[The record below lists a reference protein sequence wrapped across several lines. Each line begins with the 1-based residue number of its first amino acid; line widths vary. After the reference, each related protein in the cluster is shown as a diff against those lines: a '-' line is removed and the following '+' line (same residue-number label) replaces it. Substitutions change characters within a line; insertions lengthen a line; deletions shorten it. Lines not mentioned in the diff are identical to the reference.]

1 MGGGLMA
8 RAVKSKVRRGVKLT
22 KASTKKAQV
31 KLHEGKKAIKAVAPK
46 VTKVEKTTQP
56 KLSASDESK
65 KKLSEKLLAT
75 IEKRKAEQAKNP
87 AFSKPRG
94 RRGRRPKNLVDYQPY
109 SEEQQDDQYSYPNE
123 NENLEYDTGIRV
135 GGSSSGGAT
144 YRDDGGIVLDRVE
157 DFDEELNF
165 DW

>member
-1 MGGGLMA
+1 MA
-8 RAVKSKVRRGVKLT
+8 RAVKSKVRRGVKQAKAKTKKPIAKVVSTRKKEKSLSPKTT
-22 KASTKKAQV
+22 KAASLNTTAQ
-31 KLHEGKKAIKAVAPK
+31 E
-46 VTKVEKTTQP
+46 
-56 KLSASDESK
+56 ESK

-75 IEKRKAEQAKNP
+75 IEKRKAEQSKAP

-109 SEEQQDDQYSYPNE
+109 SEEQQDDPYSYPSE

-135 GGSSSGGAT
+135 ASPSGGASF
-144 YRDDGGIVLDRVE
+144 RDDGSISLDRVE

>member
-1 MGGGLMA
+1 MA
-8 RAVKSKVRRGVKLT
+8 RAVKSKVRRGVSKAKVKTQKPKAKLAGADKKSKALSV
-22 KASTKKAQV
+22 KASKA
-31 KLHEGKKAIKAVAPK
+31 
-46 VTKVEKTTQP
+46 
-56 KLSASDESK
+56 ASSTATMQEESK

-75 IEKRKAEQAKNP
+75 IEKRKAEQAKGP

-109 SEEQQDDQYSYPNE
+109 NEEQQEDPYSYPTE

-135 GGSSSGGAT
+135 SSPSTGASFKEDGSIS
-144 YRDDGGIVLDRVE
+144 LDRLE

>member
-1 MGGGLMA
+1 MA
-8 RAVKSKVRRGVKLT
+8 RAVKSKVRRGAKKAKVEIKKTKAKLQLT
-22 KASTKKAQV
+22 KKPVKMVAENAS
-31 KLHEGKKAIKAVAPK
+31 KLAKNISPK
-46 VTKVEKTTQP
+46 SPIQE
-56 KLSASDESK
+56 ESK
-65 KKLSEKLLAT
+65 KKLSEKLIAT
-75 IEKRKAEQAKNP
+75 IEKRKAEQAKTP

-109 SEEQQDDQYSYPNE
+109 SEEQQDDPYSYPSE

-135 GGSSSGGAT
+135 SGTSVGAT
-144 YRDDGGIVLDRVE
+144 VRDDGGISLDRVD

>member
-1 MGGGLMA
+1 MA
-8 RAVKSKVRRGVKLT
+8 RAVKSKVRKGVKVA
-22 KASTKKAQV
+22 KASVKKAKA
-31 KLHEGKKAIKAVAPK
+31 KLTEGKKAAKALAHK
-46 VTKVEKTTQP
+46 VSKPEKTTQP
-56 KLSASDESK
+56 KASVSEESK

-75 IEKRKAEQAKNP
+75 IEKRKAEQGKSP

-94 RRGRRPKNLVDYQPY
+94 RRGRRPKNMADYQPY
-109 SEEQQDDQYSYPNE
+109 SEEQQDDPYSYPNE

-135 GGSSSGGAT
+135 GGQNNGASF
-144 YRDDGGIVLDRVE
+144 RDDGSIVLDRVE

>member
-1 MGGGLMA
+1 MA
-8 RAVKSKVRRGVKLT
+8 KAVKSKVRRGVKAVKT
-22 KASTKKAQV
+22 TPKKATKKKTVAKATV
-31 KLHEGKKAIKAVAPK
+31 KAAAPVKAVA
-46 VTKVEKTTQP
+46 E
-56 KLSASDESK
+56 ESK

-75 IEKRKAEQAKNP
+75 IEKRKAEQAAKKP

-94 RRGRRPKNLVDYQPY
+94 RRGRRPKNLLEYQPY
-109 SEEQQDDQYSYPNE
+109 SEDQQDDPYSDNNE

-135 GGSSSGGAT
+135 TSTSSFSGS
-144 YRDDGGIVLDRVE
+144 YIKEDGSVVMERVE

>member
-1 MGGGLMA
+1 MA

-22 KASTKKAQV
+22 KASTKKATG
-31 KLHEGKKAIKAVAPK
+31 KLHEGKKAVKALAPK
-46 VTKVEKTTQP
+46 SKTV
-56 KLSASDESK
+56 SASDESK
-65 KKLSEKLLAT
+65 KKLSEKLIAT

-135 GGSSSGGAT
+135 GGSTSGASL
-144 YRDDGGIVLDRVE
+144 RDDGGIVLDRVD

>member
-1 MGGGLMA
+1 MA
-8 RAVKSKVRRGVKLT
+8 RAVKSKVRKGVKVA
-22 KASTKKAQV
+22 KASVKKAKV
-31 KLHEGKKAIKAVAPK
+31 KLPEGKKAVKALAPK
-46 VTKVEKTTQP
+46 VSKPEKTTQP
-56 KLSASDESK
+56 KASVSEESK

-75 IEKRKAEQAKNP
+75 IEKRKAEQAKSP

-94 RRGRRPKNLVDYQPY
+94 RRGRRPKNMVDYQPY
-109 SEEQQDDQYSYPNE
+109 SEDQQDDQYSFPNE

-135 GGSSSGGAT
+135 GGQSSGASF
-144 YRDDGGIVLDRVE
+144 RDDGSIVLDRVE

>member
-1 MGGGLMA
+1 MA
-8 RAVKSKVRRGVKLT
+8 RAVKSKVGRGVK
-22 KASTKKAQV
+22 KA
-31 KLHEGKKAIKAVAPK
+31 K
-46 VTKVEKTTQP
+46 VTKKPRTKLAPKTKPAVRTAKTKTIKPVQVMATP
-56 KLSASDESK
+56 VVSAEESK
-65 KKLSEKLLAT
+65 KKISEKLLAT

-94 RRGRRPKNLVDYQPY
+94 RRGRRPKNMVDYQPY
-109 SEEQQDDQYSYPNE
+109 SEEQQDDPYAYPSE

-135 GGSSSGGAT
+135 SSPSSSGVF
-144 YRDDGGIVLDRVE
+144 REDGGVSLDRVE

>member
-1 MGGGLMA
+1 MA
-8 RAVKSKVRRGVKLT
+8 RAVKSKVRRGVKTAAT
-22 KASTKKAQV
+22 KTKKPKAKPSRV
-31 KLHEGKKAIKAVAPK
+31 KAVAKAIAPKIKAVAK
-46 VTKVEKTTQP
+46 VVTEKVLPE
-56 KLSASDESK
+56 ESK

-75 IEKRKAEQAKNP
+75 IEKRKAEQATKAP

-109 SEEQQDDQYSYPNE
+109 SEDQQQDDPYAYPSE

-135 GGSSSGGAT
+135 SGQSTGGALM
-144 YRDDGGIVLDRVE
+144 RDDGSVVMDRVE